1 MTQQQKPAPY
11 STPQSPEVRFSIR
24 GMSSNDVW
32 NFENGF
38 YWFSSPTR
46 LNKLLAH
53 YDLYQRITGLPGDVF
68 ELGVY
73 KAASLIRL
81 ATFRSLLENDFSRK
95 IVGFDAFGKFPRENL
110 GSNADHEF
118 IKRFEDGGGDG
129 LSIIEVQSIFEQK
142 GFQNIFLQEGNVF
155 DTLPQYLDL
164 HPEVRIAFLHLDMDV
179 KEPTAFA
186 LACLYDR
193 VVPNG
198 LIVFDDYNAVAGET
212 EAVDEFLAKRK
223 LSIQKTSHYAVP
235 SFVIKPVSGH
245 SG

>member
-1 MTQQQKPAPY
+1 VFSGNIRGGIKGGAPAFEGNCT
-11 STPQSPEVRFSIR
+11 STPIS
-24 GMSSNDVW
+24 
-32 NFENGF
+32 
-38 YWFSSPTR
+38 
-46 LNKLLAH
+46 
-53 YDLYQRITGLPGDVF
+53 
-68 ELGVY
+68 
-73 KAASLIRL
+73 
-81 ATFRSLLENDFSRK
+81 
-95 IVGFDAFGKFPRENL
+95 
-110 GSNADHEF
+110 SNADHEF
-118 IKRFEDGGGDG
+118 IKRFEEGGGDG
-129 LSIIEVQSIFEQK
+129 LSIMEAQSIFEKK

-223 LSIQKTSHYAVP
+223 LSIQKTSHYTVP